1 MKEID
6 IKGVSRENMTTTS
19 VAYFAREKKV
29 YSQKFREIMWHCS
42 DGHRPTKFT
51 IYKEHKYRAHKGVA
65 PAASLCTA
73 GSNDTCYGCKELKK
87 DKWPKTASSSVL
99 MGASSRHICLPPPPS
114 YAGTALG
121 CRQALCGPAA
131 LKTFVP

>member
-87 DKWPKTASSSVL
+87 GQMAKNGLFIGSDGGPARVTFAS
-99 MGASSRHICLPPPPS
+99 HLPPLTP
-114 YAGTALG
+114 AL
-121 CRQALCGPAA
+121 P
-131 LKTFVP
+131 